1 VLIGYARVSTRQRQ
15 DPVHQTRALKEK
27 GVNKADIY
35 IDAGFTGKN
44 RNRPHLREA
53 MAALRAGDTLVVTKL
68 DRLAR
73 SVLDAHNLADEITQ
87 KGAKLQIGD
96 TVHDPTDPMGK
107 LMFSVLAMIAEFE
120 SDLISIRTRDGLAK
134 ARDEGRLKGGTPKL
148 TPAIEKA
155 LIQQYADDEI
165 TVGELAAN
173 FGVSRATVYRALQRA
188 GGIDAV
194 MATAS

>member
-1 VLIGYARVSTRQRQ
+1 MLIGYARVSTQQRQ

-27 GVNKADIY
+27 GVEEANIY
-35 IDAGFTGKN
+35 VDPGFTGKN

-73 SVLDAHNLADEITQ
+73 SVLDAHNLSNEITQ
-87 KGAKLQIGD
+87 KHAKLQIGD

-120 SDLISIRTRDGLAK
+120 SDLISMRTRDGLAK
-134 ARDEGRLKGGTPKL
+134 AKDEKRLKGGTPKL

-165 TVGELAAN
+165 TVGQLAAN